1 MIRVT
6 AHAIA
11 RAMERI
17 PGLKSEAQALALLK
31 SAAVTAAVD
40 FAPRGS
46 IYIRLA
52 SGNRIAVEDGNVVT
66 VLPSHMNIRKLSS
79 EAHRYRQR
87 VRAEIIAN

>member
-66 VLPSHMNIRKLSS
+66 VLPKETWLCTLGREPNRN
-79 EAHRYRQR
+79 EG
-87 VRAEIIAN
+87 E